1 MFAAWGRVVYRFRWL
16 VLVSSI
22 LSLAAIIFLMGYGGR
37 LGTGEFSPP
46 DDTESGRVEELLDD
60 ELPEDPPSFTLIF
73 GSEVMKA
80 TDPAFRDEVE
90 RAVEPLEEVERVTGV
105 RTAYENGATDEAMI
119 SRDGRRALAVVEL
132 EDGGFAELQ
141 DAYAAVREEV
151 RPGSLEVVAAGEM
164 PLNEDFESTT
174 EEDLKR
180 AEIVSLPLALLMLL
194 FVFGS
199 VVAAGL
205 PIGVGV
211 LAVVGGFVGTLLLAR
226 TMDVSIYATNIITMI
241 GLGVA
246 IDYSLFVVS
255 RFREEVGRHP
265 VADALART
273 MATAGRAVL
282 FSGLTVAIGFMG
294 FFFFDVADLSSM
306 GLAGAIVVAFSVLY
320 GLTFLPALLAILG
333 PRVNFLR
340 LPFVHPE
347 STSVGAGLWHQLANA
362 VMARPWRVLLPV
374 VALLLVLGS
383 PFLNIR
389 LGLSGAETLPP
400 DSESRRGQ
408 EILDDQFRESS
419 AYPMAVVL
427 DYAKG
432 SPLKKE
438 RIGEMYDL
446 SRWLA
451 DRPGVKEVE
460 SVVDL
465 DPSLSREQYQ
475 QLLSGPK
482 EDLPPQIR
490 EALRRSTG
498 DHLAVLTT
506 YTSVGYNTE
515 EAHDLV
521 RDIREEHPEVEG
533 EVLVGGWS
541 AFDLDLT
548 DSVAE
553 ATPLAIAFVVLAT
566 YLVLFLLLGSVLLPL
581 KAVVVNF
588 LSISA
593 SYGALVWV
601 FQEGHLS
608 GLLNFTPGPINTTT
622 PIIMFCILFGL
633 SMDYEVMLLS
643 RIKEEYERSRDN
655 RASVALGIER
665 TGRLITGAAL
675 IMATVFFS
683 FGLAETV
690 VIKAIGLGMGLAVM
704 VDATIVRA
712 LLVPAAMRL
721 MGHWNWWA
729 PGPLARLH
737 RHLGLSERSID
748 APEPAVVPAHHAA
761 PRSARR

>member
-1 MFAAWGRVVYRFRWL
+1 MFAAWGRVVYRLRWM
-16 VLVSSI
+16 VLVASI
-22 LSLAAIIFLMGYGGR
+22 LSVATAVLLMGYGGR

-46 DDTESGRVEELLDD
+46 QGTESGRVEELLDR

-73 GSEVMKA
+73 SSEEMKA
-80 TDPAFRDEVE
+80 TDPAFRN
-90 RAVEPLEEVERVTGV
+90 EVERVLEPVEEDERV
-105 RTAYENGATDEAMI
+105 RGIQTAYENGAPDEAMI
-119 SRDGRRALAVVEL
+119 SRDGHRALAVVEL
-132 EDGGFAELQ
+132 EEGGFAELQ
-141 DAYAAVREEV
+141 DAYATVRDEV

-164 PLNEDFESTT
+164 PLNEDFESIT

-194 FVFGS
+194 LVFGS

-255 RFREEVGRHP
+255 RFREEVGRYP
-265 VADALART
+265 VPDALART
-273 MATAGRAVL
+273 MATAGRAIL

-294 FFFFDVADLSSM
+294 FFFFDVADLSSI
-306 GLAGAIVVAFSVLY
+306 GFAGAIVVALSVFY

-347 STSVGAGLWHQLANA
+347 RTSVGAGLWHRLANA
-362 VMARPWRVLLPV
+362 VMARPWRTLLPV
-374 VALLLVLGS
+374 VALLLVLGA
-383 PFLNIR
+383 PFLGIR
-389 LGLSGAETLPP
+389 VGLSGADTLPP

-408 EILDDQFRESS
+408 DILDDQFPESS
-419 AYPMAVVL
+419 AYPMVVVL
-427 DYAKG
+427 DYAKE
-432 SPLKKE
+432 SPLTKE

-446 SRWLA
+446 SRWLES
-451 DRPGVKEVE
+451 RPGVKEVE

-465 DPSLSREQYQ
+465 DSNLSRGQYQ
-475 QLLSGPK
+475 QLLSGP
-482 EDLPPQIR
+482 EENLPPEIQD
-490 EALRRSTG
+490 ALRRMSG
-498 DHLAVLTT
+498 DHLAILTA

-521 RDIREEHPEVEG
+521 REVRGEHPNVGG
-533 EVLVGGWS
+533 EVLVGGWA

-548 DSVAE
+548 DLVAD
-553 ATPLAIAFVVLAT
+553 AAPLAIVFVIVAT

-581 KAVVVNF
+581 KAVAVNI

-608 GLLNFTPGPINTTT
+608 ELLNFTPGPINTTT

-643 RIKEEYERSRDN
+643 RIKEEYEHTKDN

-683 FGLAETV
+683 FGLAEAV

-721 MGHWNWWA
+721 MGRWNWWA
-729 PGPLARLH
+729 PEPLSHVH
-737 RHLGLSERSID
+737 RRLGLAERSID
-748 APEPAVVPAHHAA
+748 APEPTAVSAQH
-761 PRSARR
+761 SARQTD